1 MYSGLFCFIF
11 VRIINNFFP
20 NFMKNLFLLII
31 FVFNFSCMKDTF
43 IVNPRSVKEAK
54 ETNAFI
60 KEFVGDNSTISINN
74 KEYFIE
80 EVYLTYKIDSKNV
93 YKQAVNLVFKLK
105 DKRTK
110 EINCP
115 EDYTK
120 FTIITDKEKYDFG
133 NNSGYLVS
141 SIPEKTSSF
150 QLVYFD
156 NEVEKIIN
164 FKEK

>member
-1 MYSGLFCFIF
+1 
-11 VRIINNFFP
+11 
-20 NFMKNLFLLII
+20 MKNLFLSII
-31 FVFNFSCMKDTF
+31 LVFNFSCMKDTF
-43 IVNPRSVKEAK
+43 IVNPRSIKEAK

-60 KEFVGDNSTISINN
+60 KEFVGNNSNILIDN
-74 KEYFIE
+74 KEYLIE

-105 DKRTK
+105 NQSTK

-115 EDYTK
+115 DDYTK
-120 FTIITDKEKYDFG
+120 FTIIANKEKYDFG

-141 SIPEKTSSF
+141 SIPKKTSAF

-156 NEVEKIIN
+156 NQVKKIIN

>member
-1 MYSGLFCFIF
+1 
-11 VRIINNFFP
+11 
-20 NFMKNLFLLII
+20 MKNLFLII
-31 FVFNFSCMKDTF
+31 VLVFNFSCMKDTF

-60 KEFVGDNSTISINN
+60 KEFVGDNSIISIDN

-93 YKQAVNLVFKLK
+93 YKQAISLVFKIE
-105 DKRTK
+105 DQNTK

-120 FTIITDKEKYDFG
+120 FTIIADKEKYDFG

-156 NEVEKIIN
+156 NEVEKTIN

>member
-1 MYSGLFCFIF
+1 
-11 VRIINNFFP
+11 
-20 NFMKNLFLLII
+20 MKNLFLLII
-31 FVFNFSCMKDTF
+31 LVFNFSCMKDTF

-60 KEFVGDNSTISINN
+60 KEFVGDNSTISIDN

-115 EDYTK
+115 EDFTK
-120 FTIITDKEKYDFG
+120 FTIIADKKKYDFG

-141 SIPEKTSSF
+141 SIPEKTISF

-156 NEVEKIIN
+156 NGVEKIIN

>member
-1 MYSGLFCFIF
+1 
-11 VRIINNFFP
+11 
-20 NFMKNLFLLII
+20 MKNLFLLII
-31 FVFNFSCMKDTF
+31 LVFNFSCMKDTF

-60 KEFVGDNSTISINN
+60 KEFLGDNSMISINN

-115 EDYTK
+115 EDFTK
-120 FTIITDKEKYDFG
+120 FTIIADKKKYDFIDIDLRG
-133 NNSGYLVS
+133 
-141 SIPEKTSSF
+141 KT
-150 QLVYFD
+150 
-156 NEVEKIIN
+156 
-164 FKEK
+164 

>member
-1 MYSGLFCFIF
+1 MFYICESNKQIF
-11 VRIINNFFP
+11 SPLDIKFYE
-20 NFMKNLFLLII
+20 KLISYHN
-31 FVFNFSCMKDTF
+31 FNFSCMKDTF

-60 KEFVGDNSTISINN
+60 KEFVGDNSIISTYN

-93 YKQAVNLVFKLK
+93 YKQAISLVFKIK
-105 DKRTK
+105 DQNTK

-120 FTIITDKEKYDFG
+120 FTIIADKEKYDFG